1 MQGVRSDFRDMI
13 ACALR
18 DLSERHTPRLA
29 LNGAMLLAWYKKAL
43 QTTGVKPAEISRR
56 TGITAD
62 VLSKVLKNRRKLSFE
77 EAVQIADALGI
88 DPPSAKAAGSPQV
101 VTIQVVGEVAAGVWH
116 EPAYDDFV
124 PYSFPY
130 SYDGR
135 WPPEALE
142 ALVIRGES
150 VNRRAKDGAKVVT
163 LKLDAAPRGP
173 RDGDWVIAMRRRG
186 DLIETTVKQMRR
198 RADGVF
204 ELWPDSDDA
213 RFQEPLQIGE
223 HDGEVTM
230 VTAFVLDFVS
240 PATEF

>member
-1 MQGVRSDFRDMI
+1 M
-13 ACALR
+13 LR
-18 DLSERHTPRLA
+18 CSSGDLSERHTGQFA

-43 QTTGVKPAEISRR
+43 QTSGVKPAEISRR

-88 DPPSAKAAGSPQV
+88 DPPAGRATSSPQV

-130 SYDGR
+130 TSDGR

-163 LKLDAAPRGP
+163 LALEAAPRGP
-173 RDGDWVIAMRRRG
+173 RDGDWVIAERRRG

-198 RADGVF
+198 RTDGKF
-204 ELWPDSDDA
+204 ELWPDSDDP
-213 RFQEPLQIGE
+213 RFQEPLQLGE
-223 HDGEVTM
+223 HSGEVTM
-230 VTAFVLDFVS
+230 VKAFVLDFVS